1 MGKAIQK
8 RKNNSE
14 REEAVSAGSA
24 EVRKNTLLKG
34 QDVRM
39 EHIVQALVNF
49 FQNTIPPEL
58 TVFTLSLMPVIE
70 LRGGI
75 LAAKLLNVDMLRAF
89 FICLAGTLIPT
100 PFILLFINKIFDWMR
115 NTRFVKLVDRLEAK
129 GRSKFDKINRYKL
142 VGLMIFVA
150 IPLPGTGAWTGSLAA
165 ALMKMDFKSAMISVA
180 LGTLIADV
188 IMCLLSYGV
197 LGLVI

>member
-1 MGKAIQK
+1 
-8 RKNNSE
+8 
-14 REEAVSAGSA
+14 
-24 EVRKNTLLKG
+24 
-34 QDVRM
+34 M
-39 EHIVQALVNF
+39 ESIVEALVGF
-49 FQNTIPPEL
+49 FKNTIPAEL
-58 TVFTLSLMPVIE
+58 TVFLLSLLPIIE

-75 LAAKLLNVDMLRAF
+75 LAAKLLDLGLLRAF
-89 FICLAGTLIPT
+89 FICLVGTLLPT

-129 GRSKFDKINRYKL
+129 GRSKFDKINRYKT

-165 ALMKMDFKSAMISVA
+165 ALMKMDFKSAMLSVA
-180 LGTLIADV
+180 LGTLIADI
-188 IMCLLSYGV
+188 IMCILSYGV